1 MRTVVTQKNNMTTLK
16 DYLRDIV
23 LEAINF
29 EIARQEKLDDRS
41 RAQIAEDLAIEYI
54 EYIKE
59 RLIGE

>member
-41 RAQIAEDLAIEYI
+41 RAQIAEDLATEYL